1 VRHAEPTSDN
11 LPTPLLSPEF
21 LRKLEQAAIAS
32 RHILVGR
39 TKGERRSARRGS
51 SVEFADYRSYS
62 HGDDLRYVDWNAFA
76 RLDRMFL
83 KLFVEEEDL
92 HVYVLVDA
100 SRSMDFGSP
109 SKLEWARQA
118 AAALGYM
125 SLCSG
130 DRAQLFSHSAEAREA
145 SRMFRGRGSTPE
157 MFRWIRGIEAAGETD
172 LQQAVRWVQN
182 VAPAPGMLFVL
193 SDLLTPDWQAALSRL
208 GAGKGDCCV
217 VQVFSPSEFEPDARG
232 DVQLIDSETRQTV
245 EMTMSPSVLRRYREG
260 RDEFLHG
267 VRTTAHRYGFSHLL
281 AVTDEAVEDTI
292 LKSLRRLRVVK

>member
-1 VRHAEPTSDN
+1 MRQAEPAQSN

-92 HVYVLVDA
+92 HVYVLVDS

-109 SKLEWARQA
+109 SKLEWAQQA

-125 SLCSG
+125 SLSSG
-130 DRAQLFSHSAEAREA
+130 DRVQLFSHSAEGREA

-157 MFRWIRGIEAAGETD
+157 VFRWIRGIEAAGETD
-172 LQQAVRWVQN
+172 LPEAVRWVQN

-193 SDLLTPDWQAALSRL
+193 SDLLTPGWQPALSRL
-208 GAGKGDCCV
+208 GTGKGDCCV
-217 VQVFSPSEFEPDARG
+217 MQLLSPSEFEPDARG
-232 DVQLIDSETRQTV
+232 DVQLIDSETHQHV
-245 EMTMSPSVLRRYREG
+245 EMTMSPSVLRRYRDS

-267 VRTTAHRYGFSHLL
+267 VRTTSHRYGFSHLL
-281 AVTDEAVEDTI
+281 AVTDESVEDTI